1 MTNDLKE
8 RTRKFALDVIRL
20 CAGLPQ
26 TQVMRII
33 SGQLIRAATSVAA
46 NYRAA
51 CRGKSRADFINKLST
66 VEEEADESGFW
77 LGILQDLSVKDPD
90 LPRFMDE
97 ANQLT
102 AIMVSSKKTVR
113 RL

>member
-1 MTNDLKE
+1 
-8 RTRKFALDVIRL
+8 
-20 CAGLPQ
+20 
-26 TQVMRII
+26 MRILT
-33 SGQLIRAATSVAA
+33 GQLVRAATSVAA

-77 LGILQDLSVKDPD
+77 LGMIQDLGVQDAE
-90 LPRFMDE
+90 LPRLMDE

-102 AIMVSSKKTVR
+102 AIMVASKKTAR
-113 RL
+113 RP

>member
-46 NYRAA
+46 NYRAV

-77 LGILQDLSVKDPD
+77 LGILQDLGVKDPD
-90 LPRFMDE
+90 LPRLLDE
-97 ANQLT
+97 ASQLT
-102 AIMVSSKKTVR
+102 AIMVSSKKTAR
-113 RL
+113 HP